1 MRFYDVYSIVHISVM
16 ISNQSSG
23 LKMGCVIH
31 FHHVNP
37 KFLPFLFCQILV
49 IHLLI
54 IYQMEVIMLHSGDT
68 VMKVKKVGKVPVFL
82 EFAFYWHK
90 SDLNR

>member
-1 MRFYDVYSIVHISVM
+1 
-16 ISNQSSG
+16 
-23 LKMGCVIH
+23 MGCVIH

-37 KFLPFLFCQILV
+37 KFLPFFFGQILV

-68 VMKVKKVGKVPVFL
+68 VMKVKKAGKVPVFL

-90 SDLNR
+90 SDLNTDY